1 MHLRNTWIKESKSN
15 SSMFNFEEIELKI
28 FVNAAVFGHKKGIA
42 SIVFA
47 HIYLYMLSTCL
58 YIIHIND
65 QMFIIIK

>member
-1 MHLRNTWIKESKSN
+1 
-15 SSMFNFEEIELKI
+15 MFNFEEIELKI

>member
-28 FVNAAVFGHKKGIA
+28 FVNVFGHKKGIA